1 MTLPVAPHG
10 SVSAPIAS
18 EAPLLTLDIP
28 PIGGRLRERVEDFLV
43 EEIPLYNPCGAGEH
57 IYLFIEKRGLSTSD
71 LVWMIA
77 RHFGVRAGDVG
88 YAGMKDKR
96 AITRQVISVHT
107 PGRTI
112 EDFPM
117 IREERVAVLWADMH
131 ANKLRLGHLKG
142 NRFSIKVR
150 GVSMTK
156 VVEAGRVMKRLAER
170 GVPNFAGEQRFGARG
185 NNHELGRHYLR
196 KDWKALLDELVG
208 PGSGLAHVN
217 AEARR
222 LYARGKI
229 TEALDAFPVACRHER
244 VALAALERGKSPLQ
258 AVQSVAVM
266 QRRFWVS
273 AFQSAIFNEVLAER
287 LAEGAFDRFVEGDV
301 AYKHG
306 NGALFA
312 VDGPLAA
319 DPSTGE
325 RANRFEISPSG
336 PIWGSE
342 MMCAA
347 GAVGAREEAALAR
360 TGVSLDQLARFAR
373 AEGRSM
379 RGGRRPLRVPLVDPQ
394 FEGGIDE
401 HGHYVRCAF
410 ELPPGAFATVVMREV
425 MKSDP
430 EPAPIGEGSGAPD
443 QDEEAA
449 E

>member
-1 MTLPVAPHG
+1 M
-10 SVSAPIAS
+10 
-18 EAPLLTLDIP
+18 LTTDIP

-43 EEIPLYNPCGAGEH
+43 EEIPLYNPCGEGEH
-57 IYLFIEKRGLSTSD
+57 IYLFVEKRELSTSD

-77 RHFGVRAGDVG
+77 RHFGVRTGDVG
-88 YAGMKDKR
+88 FAGMKDKR

-107 PGRTI
+107 PGKTF

-117 IREERVAVLWADMH
+117 MREERVAVLWADMH
-131 ANKLRLGHLKG
+131 TNKLRLGHLKG

-156 VVEAGRVMKRLAER
+156 VVEAGRVMKRLAQR

-185 NNHELGRHYLR
+185 NNHQLGRHYLR

-222 LYARGKI
+222 LYAEGKI

-258 AVQSVAVM
+258 AVQSVAVA

-273 AFQSAIFNEVLAER
+273 AFQSAIFNEVLAQR
-287 LAEGAFDRFVEGDV
+287 MSGAADGAFDRLALGDV
-301 AYKHG
+301 AYKHE
-306 NGALFA
+306 NGAMFA
-312 VDGPLAA
+312 VDGPALA
-319 DPSTGE
+319 DPETGE
-325 RANRFEISPSG
+325 RTSRFEISPTG
-336 PIWGSE
+336 PFWGDE
-342 MMCAA
+342 MMRAA
-347 GAVGAREEAALAR
+347 GVVAAREEAALAR
-360 TGVSLDQLARFAR
+360 TAVTLDQLARFAR

-379 RGGRRPLRVPLVDPQ
+379 RGGRRPLRVPLIDPQ

-401 HGHYVRCAF
+401 HGNYVRCAF

-425 MKSDP
+425 MKP
-430 EPAPIGEGSGAPD
+430 EADPAPIEEVSAAAD
-443 QDEEAA
+443 QPEDAA